1 MTLSTPHH
9 ADTRNLVITR
19 VLDAPRHAIW
29 RAWSDPEWLKVWWT
43 PKPGTTDVIALDLQ
57 PGGAFHTRIQGPGD
71 CRSEHIGCFLEVIP
85 HARIVFTSMLAA
97 GWRPAMPGLAFTTLI
112 SLSDYALGSCYTVQ
126 VIHQDEI
133 TREQHEKSGFFE
145 GWNTAIS
152 QLEEVACTLR

>member
-1 MTLSTPHH
+1 MTLSTPQNS
-9 ADTRNLVITR
+9 DLVITR

-29 RAWSDPEWLKVWWT
+29 RAWSDPEWFKTWWS
-43 PKPGTTDVIALDLQ
+43 PKPGTTEVIALNLQ
-57 PGGAFHTRIQGPGD
+57 PGGAFHTLIQGPD
-71 CRSEHIGCFLEVIP
+71 EFRSEHIGCFLEVIP
-85 HARIVFTSMLAA
+85 HSRIVFTSMLTA
-97 GWRPAMPGLAFTTLI
+97 GWRPATPTLAFTTLI

-145 GWNTAIS
+145 GWNKAIS